1 MSESLNDQDLKKITE
16 EKELEIEMG
25 LTIVKTVRLNTD
37 MDTAIKRL
45 SGKSGI
51 TIATILRDAVV
62 EYLKNHGDL
71 KPEVKENKE

>member
-1 MSESLNDQDLKKITE
+1 
-16 EKELEIEMG
+16 MG

-51 TIATILRDAVV
+51 TIATILRAAVV
-62 EYLKNHGDL
+62 EYLRNHGDL
-71 KPEVKENKE
+71 KPEDKENKE